1 MAVIYGVER
10 FDIDLHF
17 SVLHIYPRPLHRVYP
32 SPSKADINTIKSS
45 CQNLREFLMKERM
58 QPEKKPH
65 FLASIRLTVFFS
77 LNKKNNIKLSHPF
90 CTIVPPS
97 LRFYNFGRN
106 KYSKCFRLEENI
118 VAEKN
123 CFTSF

>member
-1 MAVIYGVER
+1 VSCTFIPGLS
-10 FDIDLHF
+10 I
-17 SVLHIYPRPLHRVYP
+17 VYP

-77 LNKKNNIKLSHPF
+77 LNKKKNIKLSHPF

-97 LRFYNFGRN
+97 LRFTILAGISTPNASGWKKTLWQKRTVLHHF
-106 KYSKCFRLEENI
+106 E
-118 VAEKN
+118 
-123 CFTSF
+123 